1 MKNIDSLK
9 VHTIRKIFVV
19 LILFCTAETL
29 NAKSD
34 IQISPIF
41 PSLFNNLNTTIEDV
55 NNSHKQFFRI
65 GDSFWRTSNQNYL
78 WNNNFGFY
86 EAVSLSF
93 QTLIPVDYDDSMG
106 LQISGGFAYNIIT
119 NDILDFDFNSGPHI
133 SIFGHGIVF
142 GIESDLHV
150 KFLPKRR
157 FSPVVGFITNYD
169 FYSSL
174 KAIEYITKIK
184 TTTYDNNYTVR
195 EPYTETVEHEIQKYA
210 YFCILPYIS
219 FCINLW

>member
-19 LILFCTAETL
+19 LILLCTAETL

-93 QTLIPVDYDDSMG
+93 
-106 LQISGGFAYNIIT
+106 
-119 NDILDFDFNSGPHI
+119 
-133 SIFGHGIVF
+133 
-142 GIESDLHV
+142 
-150 KFLPKRR
+150 
-157 FSPVVGFITNYD
+157 
-169 FYSSL
+169 
-174 KAIEYITKIK
+174 
-184 TTTYDNNYTVR
+184 
-195 EPYTETVEHEIQKYA
+195 
-210 YFCILPYIS
+210 
-219 FCINLW
+219 